1 MKEIECY
8 ENLANAI
15 ILRAVDDYKEAKKI
29 IPNTPENIL
38 KKEKMINDV
47 THFFKSQYFRALT
60 NVSGEYILKEL
71 EK

>member
-1 MKEIECY
+1 MYDENY
-8 ENLANAI
+8 ANLANAI

-29 IPNTPENIL
+29 TPNTKENII

-47 THFFKSQYFRALT
+47 TSFFKSQYFQTLT
-60 NVSGEYILKEL
+60 SVSGERILKEL

>member
-1 MKEIECY
+1 M
-8 ENLANAI
+8 
-15 ILRAVDDYKEAKKI
+15 DDYKEAKKI

-47 THFFKSQYFRALT
+47 THFFKSQYFQTLT
-60 NVSGEYILKEL
+60 SVSGECILKEL